1 MTFKP
6 RWCAVWAYST
16 MREGVRCAETI
27 ATEQATLNSSQ
38 TEIASDM
45 VGKSES
51 LPMIIPT
58 VGSFMQFSDVR
69 FQINGNFKL

>member
-1 MTFKP
+1 
-6 RWCAVWAYST
+6 
-16 MREGVRCAETI
+16 MREGVRWAETI
-27 ATEQATLNSSQ
+27 ATQQATLNSSQ

>member
-1 MTFKP
+1 M
-6 RWCAVWAYST
+6 
-16 MREGVRCAETI
+16 

-38 TEIASDM
+38 TEQASDI

-58 VGSFMQFSDVR
+58 VGSFMQFLDVR
-69 FQINGNFKL
+69 FQINGNFKLWR